1 MSQDMNRII
10 EIKKVL
16 QKNAEEIE
24 EWYDDCIKKDTNQE
38 SFRKAIET
46 LDRIDEL
53 CKFCTIINK
62 STIMEEIG
70 DNQSGDGEEGDEK
83 QEK

>member
-1 MSQDMNRII
+1 
-10 EIKKVL
+10 
-16 QKNAEEIE
+16 
-24 EWYDDCIKKDTNQE
+24 
-38 SFRKAIET
+38 

-83 QEK
+83 